1 MTTPIMEPFVVAT
14 GNPDKA
20 REIVEIFSERWSIP
34 LAAAVI
40 EAHDGAAIGF
50 VCASPGDL
58 AAAVRRIERPEHA
71 PDVEEVGATLEANAR
86 IKATGVAAAL
96 GVPAIADD
104 TGLEIDALG
113 GAPGVNSA
121 RFAGPEATYAE
132 NSTKVLAE
140 MSLRMRASRT
150 ARFVTIVIR
159 HDPATG
165 VETVVRGTVEGVIVD
180 EPRGDN
186 GFGYDPVFAPAGG
199 AGRTFG
205 EMTAAAKHAI
215 SHRGRA
221 FRALAAALAGED

>member
-1 MTTPIMEPFVVAT
+1 MTPPAMQPFVVAT

-20 REIVEIFSERWSIP
+20 REIVEIFSARGSIP

-40 EAHDGAAIGF
+40 EARDGAPIGF
-50 VCASPGDL
+50 VCASLDEIG
-58 AAAVRRIERPEHA
+58 AVVGRIARPEHA
-71 PDVEEVGATLEANAR
+71 PDVAEIGTTLEANAR
-86 IKATGVAAAL
+86 IKAVGVATAL

-104 TGLEIDALG
+104 TGLEVDALG
-113 GAPGVNSA
+113 GAPGVRSA
-121 RFAGPEATYAE
+121 RFAGPDATSAD
-132 NSTKVLAE
+132 NCDMLLTE
-140 MSLRMRASRT
+140 MRLRMRASRT

-165 VETVVRGTVEGVIVD
+165 AETVVRGTVEGVIVD
-180 EPRGDN
+180 EPRGDH

-205 EMTAAAKHAI
+205 EMTADEKHAI